1 MSWKL
6 KFWSKKPSSSL
17 HFSPVLQKKL
27 DHKLIIATQGRKI
40 PTPRQ
45 LKYVGR
51 FLTFKEKK
59 ILLVLSSITV
69 LTAVLWG
76 VIFLSTHLQR
86 VPTIGGNYR
95 EALLGEPKYLNPLF
109 ASAND
114 VDADISRLIYSGLF
128 RYTET
133 GDIAPDLAESYK
145 VSADGKTYDITLKN
159 NIHWSDGVDLKI
171 DDVVYTFELLQNQ
184 EVNSPLYTSFQGVT
198 VKKTS
203 ENTLRFTLKKP
214 FAPFIHTLTVGII
227 PEHIWQN
234 QKLDTLRLAKAN
246 LQPIGTGPWKFDK
259 LIKGSDGSIQEYI
272 LTRNENY
279 YDQKPYFKTVTFTFF
294 PDITLAIS
302 KLHSQDIDALAFPP
316 RSENDLLN
324 TRNVINYPVE
334 LPQYTAL
341 FFNLQ
346 DALMKDKDL
355 RAALRLGTNKE
366 MLLKQILD
374 GNGVLVDSPLLTNFI
389 TTSSAVLANPDAAN
403 ALLDKKW
410 SHIQPEEY
418 LKIRKDQQLT
428 EYQHQIEADLKD
440 SSTSTTSTPSL
451 TKEELAAADQQI
463 TEAVKKEMSPQ
474 QSFYRKDKNNQL
486 LVVTI
491 TALDTPEQQKIANA
505 IARQWQNLGI
515 FTTIERVSAEQM
527 SRQVLRNHDSY
538 QIVLYGELVGAD
550 PDPYP
555 LWHSSQ
561 ISYPGLNITQFSNRT
576 ADKLLEDA
584 RATLDPALRSES
596 YKKFQTILNDEIP
609 AIFLY
614 SPRYQYIINKDI
626 KGVRVLKLIQPSD
639 RFATLS
645 EWYSKTKLV
654 WK

>member
-1 MSWKL
+1 
-6 KFWSKKPSSSL
+6 
-17 HFSPVLQKKL
+17 
-27 DHKLIIATQGRKI
+27 
-40 PTPRQ
+40 
-45 LKYVGR
+45 
-51 FLTFKEKK
+51 
-59 ILLVLSSITV
+59 
-69 LTAVLWG
+69 
-76 VIFLSTHLQR
+76 
-86 VPTIGGNYR
+86 
-95 EALLGEPKYLNPLF
+95 
-109 ASAND
+109 
-114 VDADISRLIYSGLF
+114 
-128 RYTET
+128 
-133 GDIAPDLAESYK
+133 
-145 VSADGKTYDITLKN
+145 
-159 NIHWSDGVDLKI
+159 
-171 DDVVYTFELLQNQ
+171 
-184 EVNSPLYTSFQGVT
+184 
-198 VKKTS
+198 
-203 ENTLRFTLKKP
+203 
-214 FAPFIHTLTVGII
+214 
-227 PEHIWQN
+227 
-234 QKLDTLRLAKAN
+234 
-246 LQPIGTGPWKFDK
+246 
-259 LIKGSDGSIQEYI
+259 
-272 LTRNENY
+272 
-279 YDQKPYFKTVTFTFF
+279 
-294 PDITLAIS
+294 
-302 KLHSQDIDALAFPP
+302 
-316 RSENDLLN
+316 
-324 TRNVINYPVE
+324 
-334 LPQYTAL
+334 
-341 FFNLQ
+341 
-346 DALMKDKDL
+346 
-355 RAALRLGTNKE
+355 
-366 MLLKQILD
+366 
-374 GNGVLVDSPLLTNFI
+374 
-389 TTSSAVLANPDAAN
+389 VLANPDAAN